1 MTIETGAL
9 WLLFRW
15 LTGSHA
21 NETETARGTPTMPAK
36 LLTMIRRVDSRRSAR
51 GRTSASFRFLVVS
64 LSLFLFFS
72 RLLPSFVCACRCAYV
87 CVCVCVCVSA
97 FFATF
102 AKMDDGDDG
111 DERATKKAEEN
122 KQTNKPKH
130 RRGHQSN
137 ISPTR
142 FPFSHWLICIIA
154 LHKPL
159 CT

>member
-87 CVCVCVCVSA
+87 CVCVCVCVCLRSLQHLQKWTTA
-97 FFATF
+97 MTATS
-102 AKMDDGDDG
+102 
-111 DERATKKAEEN
+111 ERRRRPRKTN
-122 KQTNKPKH
+122 KQTNQNTVGATSRTYH
-130 RRGHQSN
+130 RHVSL
-137 ISPTR
+137 S
-142 FPFSHWLICIIA
+142 LIG
-154 LHKPL
+154 
-159 CT
+159 